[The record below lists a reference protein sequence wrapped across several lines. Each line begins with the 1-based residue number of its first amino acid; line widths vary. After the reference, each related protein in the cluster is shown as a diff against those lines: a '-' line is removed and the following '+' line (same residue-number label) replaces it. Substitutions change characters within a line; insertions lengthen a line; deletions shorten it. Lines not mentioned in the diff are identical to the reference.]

1 MENPAQ
7 GGVSECRAGW
17 LDTPDDSRPV
27 HDLQAAGR
35 ALGSALVCLLDM
47 PSTGNHA
54 ADLAVILRCRLDAD
68 ARLWLAGA
76 ALLSLP
82 PDVAEELAEA
92 VLHDLRAGPPVP
104 PFLDVRE
111 DARDWATFASP
122 GERKAYLGAIWG
134 RLPETERVSFLH
146 AARRKRRAA

>member
-1 MENPAQ
+1 MKGAIDMADRFERTGDAIA
-7 GGVSECRAGW
+7 AGLVFLPDVTDMAEILRHR
-17 LDTPDDSRPV
+17 LDT
-27 HDLQAAGR
+27 GR
-35 ALGSALVCLLDM
+35 RIW
-47 PSTGNHA
+47 
-54 ADLAVILRCRLDAD
+54 LAVSSIA
-68 ARLWLAGA
+68 
-76 ALLSLP
+76 SLP
-82 PDVAEELAEA
+82 PDDAEELAEA

-146 AARRKRRAA
+146 AARQKRRAA